1 MSQTDEGLVIGG
13 LLVIVFI
20 VGMIYTSISS
30 SIDTKKNKELVDKTL
45 FPNLSKLD
53 NEVKRI
59 VEELSKWVIGCEKC
73 NNHSFRIKSLEE
85 TKLIYSCNRCN
96 KNTTLKYDNTF
107 YHINSIPQLH
117 KVFNEII
124 SYMNRYKLPAKY
136 VNSKRDGYEENKS
149 FEVLMNNLH
158 YEYFT
163 FNYYK
168 KHTTWAPNVGNIT
181 FNGEGSEMERIVE
194 QLEKKKIEKLSPNR
208 KDLDK
213 KVIKEWNYKKI
224 TSSSK
229 GEIIKNWAKKSGMRC
244 IDGSKCGGVLFKEL
258 PNNEITFG
266 HIIPQSWGV
275 EYPHMVKTIH
285 HPDNLYLSC
294 KSCNSSLNSNFPS
307 TELKNKISKRE
318 GTIGDW
324 LRTHIQEFD
333 EE

>member
-1 MSQTDEGLVIGG
+1 MSQADEGLIIGG
-13 LLVIVFI
+13 ILLVIFI
-20 VGMIYTSISS
+20 VGMIYASISS
-30 SIDTKKNKELVDKTL
+30 SLDKKKNKELVDKTL

-53 NEVKRI
+53 NEVKSI
-59 VEELSKWVIGCEKC
+59 VEDLSKWVIGCEKC
-73 NNHSFRIKSLEE
+73 NNNSFRIKSLEE
-85 TKLIYSCNRCN
+85 TKLIYSCIKCN
-96 KNTTLKYDNTF
+96 KNTSLKYDNTF
-107 YHINSIPQLH
+107 YHINSIPKL
-117 KVFNEII
+117 KKTYKKII
-124 SYMNRYKLPAKY
+124 SYMYQHKLPLNY
-136 VNSKRDGYEENKS
+136 VESKRNGYDWNKP

-168 KHTTWAPNVGNIT
+168 KHTTWVENVGNIT
-181 FNGEGSEMERIVE
+181 FYGEGSEMERVVKQIE
-194 QLEKKKIEKLSPNR
+194 EKKVEKLIPNR

-213 KVIKEWNYKKI
+213 GVVEEWNYKKI

-229 GEIIKNWAKKSGMRC
+229 GEIIKKWAKKSGLKC
-244 IDGSKCGGVLFKEL
+244 IDGSKCGGVLFREL

-275 EYPHMVKTIH
+275 EYPHMIKTIH

-324 LRTHIQEFD
+324 LRTHIEEFD
-333 EE
+333 NE